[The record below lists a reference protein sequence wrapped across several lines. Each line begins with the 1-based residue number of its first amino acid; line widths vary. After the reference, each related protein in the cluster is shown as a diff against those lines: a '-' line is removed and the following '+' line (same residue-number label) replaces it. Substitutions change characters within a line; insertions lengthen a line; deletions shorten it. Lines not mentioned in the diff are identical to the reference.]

1 MLVFV
6 ELVNSFVFPTRS
18 CLDGLI
24 IFLGM
29 KNELKVHDLEVMCNM
44 SDDTVDWLAWW
55 KRAEWY

>member
-6 ELVNSFVFPTRS
+6 ELVNSFVSPTRS

-29 KNELKVHDLEVMCNM
+29 KHELKVYDLEVMCHM